1 MSDNQTTFSGLF
13 SSADGHDVANV
24 MPEFAYEIDGNMVV
38 GYDITMS
45 RSQRGIIACGIK
57 DANGKIA
64 RYTVLM
70 SVETSNMSNADAAS
84 EMWNEIVDSCNSAW
98 E

>member
-1 MSDNQTTFSGLF
+1 MSDNTVTFSGVF
-13 SSADGHDVANV
+13 SSADGYDVAKI
-24 MPEFAYEIDGNMVV
+24 MPEFAYKVDGSMVV

-45 RSQRGIIACGIK
+45 RSTRGVIACGIK
-57 DANGKIA
+57 DANGKIV
-64 RYTVLM
+64 RYTGLM
-70 SVETSNMSNADAAS
+70 NVDTSDMSNDSAAS